1 MFFAELPL
9 VLLRRWYLVVL
20 GVLLSGV
27 LAGVTFQSVAPTYQA
42 RAEILLL
49 PPSTSVPKGG
59 NPYLVLGGLEAIG
72 GVLSTA
78 LGDQATTA
86 ELKAQGAAGDF
97 RVGLDQ
103 TSPAPLLEVV
113 TESTTAADSLSTLQL
128 VVDRIPPTME
138 AIQRAADVSPGSFIT
153 TTPITTTQK
162 PEVLRKSQLRVV
174 VVVTV
179 IGLALTLLLTAAI
192 DGLLVRRR
200 VRRRGPGTGAE
211 RETPTSS
218 PTETDGPVPSSA
230 AGSTSGALPR
240 HSSDTR
246 AGDRPHSDRSDS
258 DRSDSGRSAS
268 EGSAHEGSARDG
280 SARDG
285 STGNGR
291 RENASD
297 EDVEVLPAR
306 R

>member
-27 LAGVTFQSVAPTYQA
+27 LAGGTFQSVSPTYQA

-78 LGDQATTA
+78 LSDQATTA
-86 ELKAQGAAGDF
+86 ELKAQGASGDF
-97 RVGLDQ
+97 SVGLDQ
-103 TSPAPLLEVV
+103 TSPAPLLEVI

-138 AIQRAADVSPGSFIT
+138 EIQRAADVAPGSYIT

-162 PEVLRKSQLRVV
+162 PEVLRKAQLRVV
-174 VVVTV
+174 VVVTAV
-179 IGLALTLLLTAAI
+179 GFALTLLLTAAI

-200 VRRRGPGTGAE
+200 ARRRGPDSEAGAE
-211 RETPTSS
+211 A
-218 PTETDGPVPSSA
+218 GSA
-230 AGSTSGALPR
+230 AGTGTGTATDGDHAAPSPDPGYLGADRPLPSAAAATSPTAQPR
-240 HSSDTR
+240 HAADPR
-246 AGDRPHSDRSDS
+246 ATDRPDRY
-258 DRSDSGRSAS
+258 RPGAP
-268 EGSAHEGSARDG
+268 
-280 SARDG
+280 
-285 STGNGR
+285 GR
-291 RENASD
+291 RETASD
-297 EDVEVLPAR
+297 EDAEVLPAR